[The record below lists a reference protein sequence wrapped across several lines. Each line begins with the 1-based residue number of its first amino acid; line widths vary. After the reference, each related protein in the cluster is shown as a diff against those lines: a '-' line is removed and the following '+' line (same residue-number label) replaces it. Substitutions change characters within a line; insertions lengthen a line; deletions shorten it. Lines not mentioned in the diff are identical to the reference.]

1 MPTKHFAW
9 LFCSTVAGLLFGCAV
24 APVAQVVPAPQGL
37 PAAQFAQAASI
48 SPISTDSTSLSLKP
62 QKQPRADFGIL
73 LERGSADAVPDVG
86 ALVGYQQQRIK
97 QRTAEA
103 GQQLAAPAWSDLGP
117 SNNLGRIIDV
127 AFHPQDGNTIYV
139 ASPGGGA
146 YKTIDGGG
154 SWTRLSGL
162 PYQAITS
169 IAIDPLN
176 PNVVYFGTGHY
187 NQSGSDLLSMGV
199 YKTQDGGVTFNVL
212 PPTVPTTA
220 NTDWLRITR
229 ILTHP
234 TTPNLVFATAF
245 SGFFLSSD
253 GGASWSKPSAV
264 ASYDVVI
271 DPNDP
276 TKMLRGRYNGAV
288 SYSTNTGVN
297 WSETAIV
304 PPTTTTGIQTRVK
317 YAKSAPNVVYASVNQ
332 NAGELHKS
340 LDGGLTWALVSTPGH
355 NETQGFHTNQLWVS
369 PVDENHIIVGGVDL
383 FKSLN
388 GGQTFTK
395 ISNWRTNS
403 SQTGAGTT
411 PITPHADQNAIASPP
426 NYSEANALLF
436 VGTDGGL
443 FTTNSPRNVT
453 ETTGWT
459 KSAGNFFITQFV
471 GAEGRRLN
479 GVVTLVGGTQDNGTL
494 VNTGTGWRRVVGGD
508 GGGAAIDQ
516 LEAVSYGQIQ
526 NGVVHR
532 TLGFQGGSLI
542 CAGITESDP
551 ASCGSTNVQNVNF
564 YAPLVLEPRNSLRL
578 YFGANSL
585 WATANPRA
593 TPPTWSVVKSPVAG
607 STTGTATTNR
617 INAISIFE
625 GDPSVALVGHND
637 GQIFRTDNLL
647 AATPVWTAIRAGL
660 PTGRLVGALLIDP
673 SDSSRLYVGFTG
685 YFADNLWR
693 SVDGGASWQNISNGL
708 PPGSVYTI
716 TRHPLAK
723 EKVYVGTIW
732 GSYGSD
738 NGGVTWP
745 TVHDG
750 PFGTQ
755 IRKLFWLGS
764 DTLVA
769 ASFGSSLATA
779 TVPATATSAANYSDL
794 WWVGTTENGWG
805 MSINQHGNTQLNV
818 LFVYDSAGN
827 PVWYVLPGGA
837 WNSDFTTYSGAL
849 YLPSSAPLNAYN
861 AAQFAV
867 GAPVGTISIN
877 FTGKSTAVVNYTI
890 NGISGQKSMQ
900 RQAFGRGTTPLTVG
914 DMWWGGNAQN
924 GWGISITQQAGILF
938 GAWYTYGIDGRAT
951 WYVMTDGSWNG
962 LTYTGAF
969 VSLTSSPW
977 LGATYDPSRVAI
989 VPAGTLSLVFSDANN
1004 ALMTY
1009 AFTSGPF
1016 AGTTQ
1021 TKAIVRQPY

>member
-1 MPTKHFAW
+1 MKPAHLNIILAP
-9 LFCSTVAGLLFGCAV
+9 LIAVGLVSCVV
-24 APVAQVVPAPQGL
+24 APTASEP
-37 PAAQFAQAASI
+37 PAAPVPQNAPPSRVYGTMLEQGSLDAA
-48 SPISTDSTSLSLKP
+48 PNV
-62 QKQPRADFGIL
+62 A
-73 LERGSADAVPDVG
+73 
-86 ALVGYQQQRIK
+86 ALVDYQQKRRL
-97 QRTAEA
+97 QRTAES
-103 GQQLAAPAWSDLGP
+103 GTTLAAPSWGTVGP
-117 SNNLGRIIDV
+117 NNNLGRVIDI
-127 AFHPQDGNTIYV
+127 AFHPQNSNVIYI

-146 YKTIDGGG
+146 YKTVDGGA
-154 SWTRLSGL
+154 SWTWLGGL
-162 PYQAITS
+162 PYQAISS
-169 IAIDPLN
+169 IAIDPFN
-176 PNVVYFGTGHY
+176 PNVIYFGTGHY

-199 YKTQDGGVTFNVL
+199 YKTVDGGVTFNVL
-212 PPTVPTTA
+212 PPTVPTTS
-220 NTDWLRITR
+220 NTDWLRVTR
-229 ILTHP
+229 VATHP
-234 TTPNLVFATAF
+234 TVANLVIATAA

-253 GGASWSKPSAV
+253 GGITWSKPSAA

-271 DPNDP
+271 DPNNP
-276 TKMLRGRYNGAV
+276 TKMLRGKYDGSV
-288 SYSTNTGVN
+288 SYSINTGAN
-297 WSETAIV
+297 WSQTAIV
-304 PPTTTTGIQTRVK
+304 PPSTTTSIHTRIQ
-317 YAKSAPNVVYASVNQ
+317 YAKSAPDVVYASVNQ

-369 PVDENHIIVGGVDL
+369 PIDPNHIIVGGVDL
-383 FKSLN
+383 FKSLD
-388 GGQTFTK
+388 GGQSFAK
-395 ISNWRTNS
+395 ISNWQVNA
-403 SQTGAGTT
+403 SQAGSGVM
-411 PITPHADQNAIASPP
+411 PLTPHADHNAVASPP
-426 NYSEANALLF
+426 NYSEANQQFL

-443 FTTNSPRNVT
+443 FATANARTVT
-453 ETTGWT
+453 ESTGWT
-459 KSAGNFFITQFV
+459 KSTGTLFISQFV
-471 GAEGRRLN
+471 GAAGRRLN
-479 GVVTLVGGTQDNGTL
+479 GVVTLVGGLQDNGTIL
-494 VNTGTGWRRVVGGD
+494 NTGNGWQAIRGGD
-508 GGGAAIDQ
+508 GGATAIDQ
-516 LEAVSYGQIQ
+516 LEAITYGQVQ
-526 NGVVHR
+526 NGAVHR
-532 TLGFQGGSLI
+532 SVGFQAARSI
-542 CAGITESDP
+542 CAGIVDASP
-551 ASCGSTNVQNVNF
+551 ASCGSTNTQNVNF
-564 YAPLVLEPRNSLRL
+564 YAPLELEPRNSSRL

-585 WATANPRA
+585 WVSANPQA
-593 TPPTWSVVKSPVAG
+593 AVPIWMVVKSPIPG
-607 STTGTATTNR
+607 ITTSTASANY
-617 INAISIFE
+617 INAISIFDD
-625 GDPSVALVGHND
+625 DPNIVLVGHND
-637 GQIFRTDNLL
+637 GQIFRSNNIL
-647 AATPVWTAIRAGL
+647 AATPVWSALGGGL
-660 PTGRLVGALLIDP
+660 PTGRMVGALLIDP
-673 SDSSRLYVGFTG
+673 TDANRLYVGFTG
-685 YFADNLWR
+685 YFTNNLWR
-693 SVDGGASWQNISNGL
+693 SMNGGTTWQDISAGL
-708 PPGSVYTI
+708 PPGSIYTI

-723 EKVYVGTIW
+723 EKVYIGTIW
-732 GSYGSD
+732 GSYGSE

-755 IRKLFWLGS
+755 IRKLFWLGK

-827 PVWYVLPGGA
+827 PAWYVLPGGA

-849 YLPSSAPLNAYN
+849 YQPRSAPLNAYN

-877 FTGKSTAVVNYTI
+877 FTGKSTAVVSYTI

-914 DMWWGGNAQN
+914 DMWWGGSAQD

-938 GAWYTYGIDGRAT
+938 GAWYTYGIDGKAI
-951 WYVMTDGSWNG
+951 WYVMTDGTWNG

-977 LGATYDPSRVAI
+977 LGATYDPSRVAV

-1021 TKAIVRQPY
+1021 TKPIVRQPY